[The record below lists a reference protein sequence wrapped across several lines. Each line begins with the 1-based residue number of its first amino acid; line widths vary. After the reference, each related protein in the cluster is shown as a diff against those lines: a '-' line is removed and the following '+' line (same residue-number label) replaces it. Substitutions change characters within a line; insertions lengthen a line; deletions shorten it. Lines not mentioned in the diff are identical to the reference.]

1 MTLDEATDEL
11 ANAKK
16 SIERA
21 NRLLSELIDRVKS
34 VTDEH
39 DGSNIQHGKLEDAC
53 RIYFHI
59 SESYDALDEERKKI
73 GAQLEYMSREV
84 IPGVMEE
91 RGVRNITLDDVQRQF
106 SKSVRV
112 TASMADKEAALDWL
126 RGNGFADLIQ
136 ATVNSSTL
144 SAFAKQY
151 VEDYQKELPDC
162 FKMNAMTIT
171 SVRKSVK
178 GER

>member
-1 MTLDEATDEL
+1 MTLNETLDEL
-11 ANAKK
+11 AGAKNCL
-16 SIERA
+16 ERA

-39 DGSNIQHGKLEDAC
+39 DGSNIQQGKLEDAC
-53 RIYFHI
+53 RIYYYA
-59 SESYDALDEERKKI
+59 SEKYDELDEIRKKV
-73 GAQLEYMSREV
+73 GAQLEHMSREV

-91 RGVRNITLDDVQRQF
+91 RGVRNITLDDIQRQF

-112 TASMADKEAALDWL
+112 TASMADKEEALDWL
-126 RGNGFADLIQ
+126 KSNGFGDLIQ
-136 ATVNSSTL
+136 NTVNSSTL
-144 SAFAKQY
+144 SSFAKQY
-151 VEDYQKELPDC
+151 VEDHQKDLPDC

>member
-1 MTLDEATDEL
+1 MTLDEALDNL
-11 ANAKK
+11 ADAKRLL
-16 SIERA
+16 ERA
-21 NRLLSELIDRVKS
+21 NQSLSGLIDRVKS

-53 RIYFHI
+53 RIYYYVT
-59 SESYDALDEERKKI
+59 EKYDELDETRKKI
-73 GAQLEYMSREV
+73 GAQLEHMSREV

-106 SKSVRV
+106 SKSLRV
-112 TASMADKEAALDWL
+112 TASMADKEAGIKWL
-126 RGNGFADLIQ
+126 KENGFGDLIQ

-144 SAFAKQY
+144 SSFAKQY
-151 VEDYQKELPDC
+151 VEDYQKDLPDC